1 MDLLM
6 PRRLLIALLALLAVA
21 PAASASN
28 MVDRN
33 AKNVRLKVSRANV
46 ALVTYKAKGIQRH
59 VIYWGASGDGPT
71 FFHYDRSGG
80 AVSRKVKD
88 WRKLKNACRPYRG
101 PKLRALVA
109 ACTMPDGSNWA
120 IQAWVRIKKNHG
132 GTTGPKELRIAHWR
146 GALAVLVVKS
156 DWSYPQ
162 HFNHLY
168 GTLSYHG
175 RPANPGRFTKSGK
188 VTDGRG
194 RNVAFDTLN
203 SNLGSGWHRAD
214 MILAHVPHGEFCM
227 TFVWQGHRSGV
238 SRVNRFR
245 ASAAGPGVT
254 PDIVNQPFSI
264 VTGRFNQAIDDAAN
278 REIRRLSKGALKT
291 NRCRTEPL

>member
-1 MDLLM
+1 M
-6 PRRLLIALLALLAVA
+6 PRRLLIALLALLVLA

-28 MVDRN
+28 IVDRN
-33 AKNVRLKVSRANV
+33 ARNVRLKVSRAGI

-59 VIYWGASGDGPT
+59 VIYWGASGDGPA

-88 WRKLKNACRPYRG
+88 WRKLKNACRPYTG

-109 ACTMPDGSNWA
+109 ACTARDGSFWA
-120 IQAWVRIKKNHG
+120 LQAWVRIKKNHG
-132 GTTGPKELRIAHWR
+132 GTKGVKELHISHWR
-146 GALAVLVVKS
+146 GALPVLMIKS

-162 HFNHLY
+162 HFNHIY

-175 RPANPGRFTKSGK
+175 RPANPGKFTKSGR

-194 RNVAFDTLN
+194 RNVAIETLN
-203 SNLGSGWHRAD
+203 SNLGRGWHRAD
-214 MILAHVPHGEFCM
+214 MILAHVPHGEFCY
-227 TFVWQGHRSGV
+227 TFVWQGRRSGV

-245 ASAAGPGVT
+245 SSVAGPGVT

-264 VTGRFNQAIDDAAN
+264 VRGRFNQAIDDAAN
-278 REIRRLSKGALKT
+278 REIRRLSRGALKT